1 MNLVRP
7 LVCTLAY
14 ALPQAAAAQAAAGE
28 QPSMG
33 PTLLMFGG
41 MFLLLYLLIIRPQS
55 KRAKEHRQLVSSI
68 DKGDEVLT
76 SGGLLGKVTRVS
88 DDYIVLAVSEKSEK
102 SGGVELKLLK
112 SAVTAALPK
121 GTIAKV

>member
-1 MNLVRP
+1 MNFIRP
-7 LVCTLAY
+7 LVYTLA
-14 ALPQAAAAQAAAGE
+14 AVLPQTAVAQTATGE

-55 KRAKEHRQLVSSI
+55 KRAKEHRQLVASI

-88 DDYIVLAVSEKSEK
+88 DDYIVVAVSDKSDK

-121 GTIAKV
+121 GTIANV